1 MRMNDIY
8 KDCIKDSFPKD
19 FLWGVAIS
27 AKQAEGAKDRA
38 ITVADL
44 QDYNP
49 KDTSKVKGDLS
60 KQEILDRLQHP
71 DQYYFPKKQGIN
83 FYETYQE
90 DIKLLAEMGIK
101 CFRFSISWA
110 RICLLYT
117 SSAFHSLT

>member
-44 QDYNP
+44 
-49 KDTSKVKGDLS
+49 
-60 KQEILDRLQHP
+60 
-71 DQYYFPKKQGIN
+71 
-83 FYETYQE
+83 
-90 DIKLLAEMGIK
+90 
-101 CFRFSISWA
+101 
-110 RICLLYT
+110 
-117 SSAFHSLT
+117 